1 MVQKSEEKCSSS
13 VTRDA
18 PMDVSVISLDDNME
32 LFQVKGSC
40 IGREL
45 FQLVVQKMG
54 LFDYQ
59 YFDLAYLDVEGNH
72 CWLDHSKLLMKIAK
86 SLNQTTLEFVF
97 SVKYYIPHPH
107 LLVNDH
113 TRYLFALQIKR
124 DFFRGLLHS
133 NRNTSL
139 LLAAFIV
146 QSELGDYVETECKSY
161 AYLRRHHLLRSA
173 PDSYLM
179 RVMEL
184 HQTLAGLT
192 KADADFRLLDAA
204 RKVELYGV
212 RLHPVKDSV
221 DQPCNLGVTYM
232 GIVVF
237 TNFTRVNG
245 FSWNKIRKLSFKRRK
260 FFIKP
265 HSDEEGYIKDTVE
278 FSFLSQAACKNF
290 WKKCIEQHSFFRSST
305 QIWNDTADRQ
315 RSQLPFS
322 VNRTGSFPSLKRLRR
337 SVSFEGNVASH
348 SSVCQTPKH
357 DDSDTMISSG
367 HASQVSTPL
376 RRLARL
382 RHRALSL
389 KIAKSTPN
397 RQSDYLSDSHSSH
410 SSTLKSSWA
419 LPDNPYPTRKGSV
432 PSRPPGV
439 TRLLSHSS
447 TATAEHFQLLRLS
460 FTSLLPPSPNDTG
473 LSTPTFSR
481 KYNWDLSR
489 NGRAASTPSISQADH
504 VRRKPTSHSF
514 VPRQIAPNPQW
525 STTPRAKQPII
536 CNSGTNLSDDMT
548 FPDRPHLNEQDNIDT
563 DVFSRKSLSQ
573 NGVNPVH
580 HRSTLCRTQSSSC
593 SLDSEDK
600 PIPISLNG
608 MTNFVHQLTSPRE
621 QTHERSLFSDESL
634 DDDACVLSLGR
645 LGQPRPFPLSMFTA
659 ISSPQLTGKPESA
672 ELLDRHSMHGGLS
685 TESVVNSAVDL
696 FDCTRAVIQ
705 ELPGVDQGKEM
716 VSIFN
721 TFVHKNSHEKPF
733 NLITEDSETHK
744 DESNFTASQEIPTT
758 ILRDSTKPAGPIVAD
773 SSISSKPEDSTQS
786 RHLSGDAHV
795 IEADRLLNTDFACS
809 LVSSTLLDSVKIL
822 EAEMDTERPAQ
833 TSAING
839 PKDDNSESHLLTLDT
854 HPLELDMN
862 VDTFGAELSSTGSRL
877 TSEPS
882 AHGDIPESLADAISL
897 GAISMLTGVSCYG
910 QDQKNDSIVSDSS
923 QCPVASRSPDRV
935 GYSIKSCISLK
946 QLGRGYWGPSESSS
960 EDSSVQYK
968 FSRAR
973 LVSRAKSESSVLKRR
988 LSVLMK
994 ATADNDQICKRRQ
1007 SPKNHS
1013 RKKIRS
1019 QTVARSRNTLLTKG
1033 RTNTAKIS
1041 LKPDR
1046 CVQMFNS
1053 VLEAER
1059 LFQRDL
1065 KFLQTFL
1072 PATSS
1077 ARQCDALLHWL
1088 KNSLY
1093 PLLEPLMDRHSLF
1106 VCTLEQSLDPI
1117 SPNSSTRRKRKS
1129 VELNPSDF
1137 DHDDLLSALS
1147 DENLN
1152 TKNNDS
1158 SSSTESIQYTSPNST
1173 VYSAFQTDLHSTEI
1187 PNEFGQ
1193 QRILRLGHCFI
1204 QHLDIIKLYSAWI
1217 TSCPELIANLW
1228 LLGHCDLAD
1237 GSYDFI
1243 VEVENK
1249 VSPVGN
1255 TTCVSRSD
1263 VADVPDKI
1271 PVRSAT
1277 KNSLSDAPLVR
1288 QVWHEVECSPQCT
1301 ATLLTYL
1308 LRPGRHLRQYCIQ
1321 LGGLL
1326 AQYPSDHPDL
1336 EATKDAFGQFVQAA
1350 RVLYP
1355 VYQQA
1360 ERLANVLQLARSI
1373 IPMDSFLNLPMKSD
1387 LNAVSLYTTKS
1398 QCDTEICGSGPVLS
1412 HLLQMPNFHRLGWLK
1427 KYSKR
1432 GFQPR
1437 MVFLF
1442 GDRILYA
1449 SRIRGISGLCFK
1461 LHGVIFLRDALVE
1474 KVDSLPFSPKHFAH
1488 ESKLHQ
1494 SSPTPFSLSGNC
1506 SSCSTIKSTFFA
1518 LSVRSFI
1525 TQQPNE
1531 ASSTLDETCMHPN
1544 LQSGKRSRSRS
1555 RTGNC
1560 RRKVVFSAPTQNVR
1574 DAWCDDLSVVIENH
1588 SCKTPSGIFRFRE
1601 VVNVEGILRTQLIHD
1616 QCRNCDR
1623 TNHPNNTCA
1632 NACDAEVALP
1642 QCYQNSLLSVCW
1654 RRRLTLTHTQ
1664 LLNANDCQLHGYLL
1678 RKCQFGSGWQKLW
1691 TVFSDFRLLF
1701 YKSPSDVQPRGSLSL
1716 PGYTVRLS
1724 CTSKS
1729 PQGGA
1734 KISRDRL
1741 SSIHSKEKCL
1751 ELAYNSKRYRFRPES
1766 DEALMC
1772 WFHALS
1778 TVLVHM
1784 QSAEVKVSN
1793 SSTDVQ
1799 QPADATIPT
1808 CESTEL
1814 VYACFS
1820 PCHRELSGGYEG
1832 NNH

>member
-1 MVQKSEEKCSSS
+1 
-13 VTRDA
+13 
-18 PMDVSVISLDDNME
+18 
-32 LFQVKGSC
+32 
-40 IGREL
+40 
-45 FQLVVQKMG
+45 MG
-54 LFDYQ
+54 LFDFQ

-72 CWLDHSKLLMKIAK
+72 CWLDHSKPVVKIAK
-86 SLNQTTLEFVF
+86 CLNQTTLEFVF

-184 HQTLAGLT
+184 HQTLVGLT

-221 DQPCNLGVTYM
+221 DQSCNLGVTYM

-237 TNFTRVNG
+237 NNFTRVNG

-278 FSFLSQAACKNF
+278 FTFLSQTGCKNF

-305 QIWNDTADRQ
+305 QIFNDTADRQ
-315 RSQLPFS
+315 SSQLLRS
-322 VNRTGSFPSLKRLRR
+322 SNRTGSFPSIKRLRR

-357 DDSDTMISSG
+357 DSSDTMISSG
-367 HASQVSTPL
+367 HTSQVSTPL

-389 KIAKSTPN
+389 KITKSTPN
-397 RQSDYLSDSHSSH
+397 PQSDYLSDSHSSQ

-439 TRLLSHSS
+439 TRLLSRSS

-473 LSTPTFSR
+473 PSTPTFSR
-481 KYNWDLSR
+481 KHNWDLSR
-489 NGRAASTPSISQADH
+489 NGRAVSTPSISQADH

-514 VPRQIAPNPQW
+514 VPRQIEPNPQW

-536 CNSGTNLSDDMT
+536 CNNGTSLSDDMT
-548 FPDRPHLNEQDNIDT
+548 FPDRPNLNKQDTIDT
-563 DVFSRKSLSQ
+563 DAFSRKSFSQ
-573 NGVNPVH
+573 NGVNPVY

-608 MTNFVHQLTSPRE
+608 MTNSVHQLTSPRE
-621 QTHERSLFSDESL
+621 QTHERSLFSDDSL

-645 LGQPRPFPLSMFTA
+645 LGQPRPFPLSTFTA
-659 ISSPQLTGKPESA
+659 ISSPQLTGKPESV
-672 ELLDRHSMHGGLS
+672 ELSDRHSMHGELS
-685 TESVVNSAVDL
+685 TESVVSNAIDL

-705 ELPGVDQGKEM
+705 ELPGVDQTREM
-716 VSIFN
+716 VSIDN
-721 TFVHKNSHEKPF
+721 TFVSENYHEEPF
-733 NLITEDSETHK
+733 TVVTEDSETLLVSRIHK
-744 DESNFTASQEIPTT
+744 DESNFTVSQELPTT
-758 ILRDSTKPAGPIVAD
+758 ILSDPTKHTGPIVAD
-773 SSISSKPEDSTQS
+773 SFPSSKPEDSTQS
-786 RHLSGDAHV
+786 HHLSGDAHV
-795 IEADRLLNTDFACS
+795 VEPGRLLNTDFACF
-809 LVSSTLLDSVKIL
+809 LVSSTLLESVKIL
-822 EAEMDTERPAQ
+822 EAEMDTERPPQ
-833 TSAING
+833 TSAINS
-839 PKDDNSESHLLTLDT
+839 PTDENSETYLLTSDI
-854 HPLELDMN
+854 HPFELDVN
-862 VDTFGAELSSTGSRL
+862 ADTFGAELSSTGSKL

-882 AHGDIPESLADAISL
+882 VHGEIPESLADAISL

-910 QDQKNDSIVSDSS
+910 LDQKNDSFVSDSS

-935 GYSIKSCISLK
+935 GYSFKSCISLK

-960 EDSSVQYK
+960 EDSSVQRT

-988 LSVLMK
+988 LSVLVK
-994 ATADNDQICKRRQ
+994 TTADNDQICKP
-1007 SPKNHS
+1007 S
-1013 RKKIRS
+1013 
-1019 QTVARSRNTLLTKG
+1019 LLVC
-1033 RTNTAKIS
+1033 S
-1041 LKPDR
+1041 
-1046 CVQMFNS
+1046 CVQMYKS

-1072 PATSS
+1072 ATTSS
-1077 ARQCDALLHWL
+1077 ARQCDTLLHWL
-1088 KNSLY
+1088 ENSLY
-1093 PLLEPLMDRHSLF
+1093 PLLEPLMDQHNLF
-1106 VCTLEQSLDPI
+1106 VYTLERSLDPI
-1117 SPNSSTRRKRKS
+1117 SPTSSTHQKRRS
-1129 VELNPSDF
+1129 FELSPNDL
-1137 DHDDLLSALS
+1137 DHHDLLSVLS
-1147 DENLN
+1147 DEQLT
-1152 TKNNDS
+1152 TKINDP
-1158 SSSTESIQYTSPNST
+1158 SSSTESLQYTSPNST

-1187 PNEFGQ
+1187 ANEVG
-1193 QRILRLGHCFI
+1193 RPSILRLGHCFI
-1204 QHLDIIKLYSAWI
+1204 QHLNIIKLYSAWI
-1217 TSCPELIANLW
+1217 TSCPELIASLW

-1243 VEVENK
+1243 VEAENK
-1249 VSPVGN
+1249 VSPVRN
-1255 TTCVSRSD
+1255 TTCVLRPNGVD
-1263 VADVPDKI
+1263 ILDKK

-1277 KNSLSDAPLVR
+1277 ENSLSDALLIR
-1288 QVWHEVECSPQCT
+1288 QVWHEIECSPLCT

-1360 ERLANVLQLARSI
+1360 ERLAIVLQLARSI
-1373 IPMDSFLNLPMKSD
+1373 IPMDGFLNLPLKSH
-1387 LNAVSLYTTKS
+1387 LNVVPLNKTESP
-1398 QCDTEICGSGPVLS
+1398 CDTEVSGSIPVLS
-1412 HLLQMPNFHRLGWLK
+1412 YLLQMPNFLRLGWLK

-1442 GDRILYA
+1442 SDRILYA

-1474 KVDSLPFSPKHFAH
+1474 KVDSLQFSPKHFAH
-1488 ESKLHQ
+1488 ESKLRQ
-1494 SSPTPFSLSGNC
+1494 SSPLPFTSSGKC
-1506 SSCSTIKSTFFA
+1506 SSCSTIQSTFFA
-1518 LSVRSFI
+1518 LSVRSFMKQSV
-1525 TQQPNE
+1525 T
-1531 ASSTLDETCMHPN
+1531 ASSALDDTCMHPN
-1544 LQSGKRSRSRS
+1544 LHSRKRSRSRS
-1555 RTGNC
+1555 QTGSC
-1560 RRKVVFSAPTQNVR
+1560 RRKVVFSAPTLSVR
-1574 DAWCDDLSVVIENH
+1574 DSWCDDLSLVIEKF
-1588 SCKTPSGIFRFRE
+1588 SCKAISDSKSEKSHSGIFRFPE
-1601 VVNVEGILRTQLIHD
+1601 VGNVEVILRTQLTHH
-1616 QCRNCDR
+1616 QYRNCDR
-1623 TNHPNNTCA
+1623 TNRQNSAHA

-1642 QCYQNSLLSVCW
+1642 HCYQNSLLNVCW

-1691 TVFSDFRLLF
+1691 TVFSDFCLLF

-1724 CTSKS
+1724 RASKS
-1729 PQGGA
+1729 PLCEA
-1734 KISRDRL
+1734 TITCDRPSSAHSR
-1741 SSIHSKEKCL
+1741 KECL
-1751 ELAYNSKRYRFRPES
+1751 ELAHNSKRYLFRPES

-1772 WFHALS
+1772 WFHTLS
-1778 TVLVHM
+1778 TVLVCIH
-1784 QSAEVKVSN
+1784 SAEAKVSN
-1793 SSTDVQ
+1793 SFTDAQ
-1799 QPADATIPT
+1799 HLADATIPT

-1814 VYACFS
+1814 VYACSS
-1820 PCHRELSGGYEG
+1820 PCHRKLSGGCES
-1832 NNH
+1832 NTH

>member
-1 MVQKSEEKCSSS
+1 
-13 VTRDA
+13 
-18 PMDVSVISLDDNME
+18 
-32 LFQVKGSC
+32 
-40 IGREL
+40 
-45 FQLVVQKMG
+45 
-54 LFDYQ
+54 
-59 YFDLAYLDVEGNH
+59 
-72 CWLDHSKLLMKIAK
+72 
-86 SLNQTTLEFVF
+86 
-97 SVKYYIPHPH
+97 
-107 LLVNDH
+107 
-113 TRYLFALQIKR
+113 
-124 DFFRGLLHS
+124 
-133 NRNTSL
+133 
-139 LLAAFIV
+139 
-146 QSELGDYVETECKSY
+146 
-161 AYLRRHHLLRSA
+161 
-173 PDSYLM
+173 
-179 RVMEL
+179 
-184 HQTLAGLT
+184 
-192 KADADFRLLDAA
+192 
-204 RKVELYGV
+204 
-212 RLHPVKDSV
+212 
-221 DQPCNLGVTYM
+221 
-232 GIVVF
+232 
-237 TNFTRVNG
+237 
-245 FSWNKIRKLSFKRRK
+245 
-260 FFIKP
+260 
-265 HSDEEGYIKDTVE
+265 
-278 FSFLSQAACKNF
+278 
-290 WKKCIEQHSFFRSST
+290 
-305 QIWNDTADRQ
+305 
-315 RSQLPFS
+315 
-322 VNRTGSFPSLKRLRR
+322 
-337 SVSFEGNVASH
+337 
-348 SSVCQTPKH
+348 
-357 DDSDTMISSG
+357 
-367 HASQVSTPL
+367 
-376 RRLARL
+376 
-382 RHRALSL
+382 
-389 KIAKSTPN
+389 
-397 RQSDYLSDSHSSH
+397 
-410 SSTLKSSWA
+410 
-419 LPDNPYPTRKGSV
+419 
-432 PSRPPGV
+432 
-439 TRLLSHSS
+439 
-447 TATAEHFQLLRLS
+447 
-460 FTSLLPPSPNDTG
+460 
-473 LSTPTFSR
+473 
-481 KYNWDLSR
+481 
-489 NGRAASTPSISQADH
+489 
-504 VRRKPTSHSF
+504 
-514 VPRQIAPNPQW
+514 
-525 STTPRAKQPII
+525 
-536 CNSGTNLSDDMT
+536 MT

-563 DVFSRKSLSQ
+563 DIFSRKSLSQ

-608 MTNFVHQLTSPRE
+608 MTNSVHQLTSPRE

-645 LGQPRPFPLSMFTA
+645 LGQPRPFPLSTFTA
-659 ISSPQLTGKPESA
+659 ISSPQLAGKPESA
-672 ELLDRHSMHGGLS
+672 ELFDRHSMHGGLS
-685 TESVVNSAVDL
+685 TESVVSSAVDL

-705 ELPGVDQGKEM
+705 ELPGVDQTKEM

-721 TFVHKNSHEKPF
+721 TFVHKNSHEEPF
-733 NLITEDSETHK
+733 KLITGDSETYK
-744 DESNFTASQEIPTT
+744 DEPNFTVSQELPTT
-758 ILRDSTKPAGPIVAD
+758 ILRDSTKPTGPIVAD
-773 SSISSKPEDSTQS
+773 SSLSTKPEDSTQS
-786 RHLSGDAHV
+786 HHLSGDAHV
-795 IEADRLLNTDFACS
+795 VEADHLLNTDFVCS

-833 TSAING
+833 TSAIND
-839 PKDDNSESHLLTLDT
+839 PRDDNSESHLLTLDT

-862 VDTFGAELSSTGSRL
+862 LDTLVAELSSTGSRL

-882 AHGDIPESLADAISL
+882 AHGEIPESLADAISL
-897 GAISMLTGVSCYG
+897 GAISMLTGVSCYR
-910 QDQKNDSIVSDSS
+910 QDHKNDSIVSDSS
-923 QCPVASRSPDRV
+923 QCPVASHSPDRV
-935 GYSIKSCISLK
+935 GYSVKSCISLK

-960 EDSSVQYK
+960 EDSSVQYT

-973 LVSRAKSESSVLKRR
+973 LISRAKSESSVLKRR

-1007 SPKNHS
+1007 SPKHHS
-1013 RKKIRS
+1013 KKKIRS
-1019 QTVARSRNTLLTKG
+1019 QTKAQRRNTLLNKG
-1033 RTNTAKIS
+1033 RTNAA
-1041 LKPDR
+1041 
-1046 CVQMFNS
+1046 M
-1053 VLEAER
+1053 
-1059 LFQRDL
+1059 
-1065 KFLQTFL
+1065 FL
-1072 PATSS
+1072 PVTSS

-1129 VELNPSDF
+1129 VELGPSDF

-1147 DENLN
+1147 DEHLN
-1152 TKNNDS
+1152 TKSTDS
-1158 SSSTESIQYTSPNST
+1158 SSCTESIQYTSPNST
-1173 VYSAFQTDLHSTEI
+1173 VYSAFQTDLHPTEI
-1187 PNEFGQ
+1187 PDEFSQ
-1193 QRILRLGHCFI
+1193 QRILRLGHCFT

-1255 TTCVSRSD
+1255 TTCVLRSD

-1271 PVRSAT
+1271 PVCSAT

-1288 QVWHEVECSPQCT
+1288 QVWHEVECSPLCT

-1373 IPMDSFLNLPMKSD
+1373 IPMDGFLNLPMKSH
-1387 LNAVSLYTTKS
+1387 LNAVSLYTAKS
-1398 QCDTEICGSGPVLS
+1398 QCDTEICGSRPVLS

-1442 GDRILYA
+1442 SDRILYA
-1449 SRIRGISGLCFK
+1449 SRIRGISGVCFK

-1474 KVDSLPFSPKHFAH
+1474 KVDSLPISPKHFAN
-1488 ESKLHQ
+1488 ESKLRP
-1494 SSPTPFSLSGNC
+1494 SSPTPFTLSGNC
-1506 SSCSTIKSTFFA
+1506 SSCSTVKSTFFA

-1560 RRKVVFSAPTQNVR
+1560 RRKVVFSAPTQSVR
-1574 DAWCDDLSVVIENH
+1574 DAWCDDLSLVIENH
-1588 SCKTPSGIFRFRE
+1588 SCKPLSGILRFRE
-1601 VVNVEGILRTQLIHD
+1601 VINVEGILRTQLIHHHC
-1616 QCRNCDR
+1616 QNCDR
-1623 TNHPNNTCA
+1623 TNRPNNACA

-1664 LLNANDCQLHGYLL
+1664 LLNANDVRLGLSNRHHHILYWYKVTHVNTNSGSLNSSFEFPVIFMWFRLFQCQLHGYLL

-1734 KISRDRL
+1734 TISCDRL
-1741 SSIHSKEKCL
+1741 SSVHSKEKCL

-1766 DEALMC
+1766 DEALM
-1772 WFHALS
+1772 WF
-1778 TVLVHM
+1778 VLISFIFTSMHRLGLL
-1784 QSAEVKVSN
+1784 
-1793 SSTDVQ
+1793 
-1799 QPADATIPT
+1799 ADLA
-1808 CESTEL
+1808 
-1814 VYACFS
+1814 FS
-1820 PCHRELSGGYEG
+1820 LI
-1832 NNH
+1832 